1 MTADDVASLYTRER
15 ERVGKVPISTKIYQ
29 GIGALPDT
37 YKNFAFGTFL
47 LFFYNQVLGMPA
59 VLASAAIMIALVV
72 DAVADPI
79 IGSYSD
85 GLQTR
90 WGRRHPLMYVAALP
104 LGICLLFV
112 FLPPS
117 GMPHVAQFTWLLVF
131 SIGTRISMGFYLV
144 PWNALFAE
152 FSDDYAERSSIVT
165 FRYLWGLIGGL
176 LFAFCTW
183 TFIFPSTPQYT
194 PGHLNPA
201 SYRLFATIL
210 AGLVTA
216 AALATTVLTHR
227 EIPHLLQ
234 PRQATVFGL
243 RGALNDVMT
252 ALRNRDFLVL
262 FISLL
267 ISFALVGTGSAL
279 DLYMNTYFWGFLPE
293 DLRWFIVASLGPFI
307 AFASIPALQKRFDK
321 KLLVIGCL
329 FFLLGDGIVVIGLR
343 LLHVLPENG
352 DPWLLRI
359 LIANETLRAGVGVVV
374 GIMFASMIADSLDAQ
389 ELKTGK
395 RQEGVFSAAISFST
409 KATSGIGVFLGGLLL
424 DYAIRFP
431 RGAAISAVA
440 PSSVL
445 LLGVI
450 AGIVLPLFYVVPF
463 SLISRYDI
471 TRAAHAEIQ
480 RALHARRN
488 NQQPQQAPDGERDP
502 EARSGNGAER

>member
-1 MTADDVASLYTRER
+1 MSTEHAASLYTRQR
-15 ERVGKVPISTKIYQ
+15 ERVGRVPFSTKNFQ

-59 VLASAAIMIALVV
+59 VLASVAIMIALVL
-72 DAVADPI
+72 DAIADPI

-90 WGRRHPLMYVAALP
+90 HGRRHPLMYVAALP
-104 LGICLLFV
+104 LGLCLFFV
-112 FLPPS
+112 FMPPTGLS
-117 GMPHVAQFTWLLVF
+117 HLGQFAWLLVF
-131 SIGTRISMGFYLV
+131 TIGARISMGFYLV

-176 LFAFCTW
+176 VFAFCTW

-201 SYRLFATIL
+201 SYRTFAMIL

-216 AALATTVLTHR
+216 AALATTLLTHR
-227 EIPHLLQ
+227 EIPYLLQ
-234 PRQATVFGL
+234 PRHATRFGL
-243 RGALNDVMT
+243 DRALNDAMT

-262 FISLL
+262 FVALL

-279 DLYMNTYFWGFLPE
+279 DIYMNTYFWGFLPE
-293 DLRWFIVASLGPFI
+293 DLRWFFLASLGPFI
-307 AFASIPALQKRFDK
+307 AFVSIPALQKRFDK
-321 KLLVIGCL
+321 KRLVIGCL

-352 DPWLLRI
+352 DPWLLRT

-389 ELKTGK
+389 ELATGK

-431 RGAAISAVA
+431 RGAAVA
-440 PSSVL
+440 DVAAGSVL

-463 SLISRYDI
+463 ALISRYDI
-471 TRAAHAEIQ
+471 TREAHAEIQ
-480 RALHARRN
+480 RALHERR
-488 NQQPQQAPDGERDP
+488 DMR
-502 EARSGNGAER
+502 NGTEN